1 MRSRFFVG
9 SLALSSLIGV
19 AVLAPG
25 LGNAQPQRQPPP
37 PADAATVA
45 AQVQAFYDQTRTVQ
59 ASFYQTHVL
68 KLYNRTDRSRGRVV
82 FAKPGKMRWTYDRPN
97 GKIVVSDGSQITVYE
112 PGENGEA
119 GQYFVQQMNES
130 QLPAALSFLT
140 GTGRLERDF
149 SFRLLDARRQGFAE
163 GYVLELRPRRPQPS
177 FDRVLFYV
185 QPGGLVRRVL
195 ILDHAGNR
203 NRFDFTYSRNA
214 FNGNVGEGTFR
225 WNPPAGA
232 RRINQ

>member
-1 MRSRFFVG
+1 MPRKVSMRSRFFVG

-97 GKIVVSDGSQITVYE
+97 GKIVVSDGSQI
-112 PGENGEA
+112 
-119 GQYFVQQMNES
+119 
-130 QLPAALSFLT
+130 
-140 GTGRLERDF
+140 
-149 SFRLLDARRQGFAE
+149 
-163 GYVLELRPRRPQPS
+163 
-177 FDRVLFYV
+177 
-185 QPGGLVRRVL
+185 
-195 ILDHAGNR
+195 
-203 NRFDFTYSRNA
+203 
-214 FNGNVGEGTFR
+214 
-225 WNPPAGA
+225 
-232 RRINQ
+232 